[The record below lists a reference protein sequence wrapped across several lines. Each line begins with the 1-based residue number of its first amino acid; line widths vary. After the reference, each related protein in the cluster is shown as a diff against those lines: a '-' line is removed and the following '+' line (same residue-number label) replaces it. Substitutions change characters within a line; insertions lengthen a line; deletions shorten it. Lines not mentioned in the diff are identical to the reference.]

1 MADAAG
7 EVTRLLAELR
17 GGNRGA
23 ESRLIEVVYPRLHRI
38 AARSLERERSGHTMQ
53 ATELVNEAYMELLGD
68 AGIEWKNRLHFY
80 AAAAQSMRRILVD
93 YGRMRKAAKRGGDRQ
108 QVELTDALAISEER
122 LDEVVAIDEALTR
135 LEQFDPRQ
143 CRVVEMRFFGGLTED
158 ETAEVLG
165 VSPRTVRRDWILAR
179 AWLHGELHRSSAAS
193 P

>member
-38 AARSLERERSGHTMQ
+38 AARSLERERSGHTLQ

-93 YGRMRKAAKRGGDRQ
+93 YGRMRKAAKRGGDRH
-108 QVELTDALAISEER
+108 QVELTDGLAISEER
-122 LDEVVAIDEALTR
+122 LDEVAAIDEALTR
-135 LEQFDPRQ
+135 LEKFDPRQ
-143 CRVVEMRFFGGLTED
+143 CRVVELRFFGGLTED
-158 ETAEVLG
+158 ETTEVLG

-179 AWLHGELHRSSAAS
+179 AWLHGELHRSPAAPS
-193 P
+193 

>member
-1 MADAAG
+1 MAEEAG
-7 EVTRLLAELR
+7 DVTRLLDELR
-17 GGNRGA
+17 AGNRAA
-23 ESRLIEVVYPRLHRI
+23 ESRLIEAVYPRLHRI
-38 AARSLERERSGHTMQ
+38 AARSLERERSGHTLQ

-108 QVELTDALAISEER
+108 QVELTDGLAISEEK
-122 LDEVVAIDEALTR
+122 LDEVVAIDEALLR
-135 LEQFDPRQ
+135 LEKFDPRQ
-143 CRVVEMRFFGGLTED
+143 CRVVELRFFGGLTED

-179 AWLHGELHRSSAAS
+179 AWLHGELHKSSAAS
-193 P
+193 S

>member
-1 MADAAG
+1 
-7 EVTRLLAELR
+7 
-17 GGNRGA
+17 
-23 ESRLIEVVYPRLHRI
+23 
-38 AARSLERERSGHTMQ
+38 MQ

-68 AGIEWKNRLHFY
+68 TGIDWKNRLHFY

-135 LEQFDPRQ
+135 LEKFDPRQ
-143 CRVVEMRFFGGLTED
+143 CRVVELRFFGGLTED

-179 AWLHGELHRSSAAS
+179 AWLHGELRRWSAAS
-193 P
+193 S

>member
-1 MADAAG
+1 MAEEAG
-7 EVTRLLAELR
+7 NVTRLLDELR
-17 GGNRGA
+17 SGNREA
-23 ESRLIEVVYPRLHRI
+23 ESRLIEAVYPRLHRI
-38 AARSLERERSGHTMQ
+38 AARSLERERSGHTLQ

-108 QVELTDALAISEER
+108 QVELTDGLAISEER
-122 LDEVVAIDEALTR
+122 LDEVVAIDEALIR
-135 LEQFDPRQ
+135 LEKFDPRQ
-143 CRVVEMRFFGGLTED
+143 CRVVELRFFGGLTED

-179 AWLHGELHRSSAAS
+179 AWLHGELHQSSAAS
-193 P
+193 S

>member
-179 AWLHGELHRSSAAS
+179 AWLHGELHQSSAAS

>member
-1 MADAAG
+1 MADEAG
-7 EVTRLLAELR
+7 DVTRLLDELR
-17 GGNRGA
+17 AGNRGA

-38 AARSLERERSGHTMQ
+38 AARSLGRERSGHTLQ

-108 QVELTDALAISEER
+108 QVELTDGLAISEER
-122 LDEVVAIDEALTR
+122 LDEVTAIDEALTR
-135 LEQFDPRQ
+135 LEKFDPRQ
-143 CRVVEMRFFGGLTED
+143 CRVVELRFFGGLTED

-179 AWLHGELHRSSAAS
+179 AWLHGELHRSSAS
-193 P
+193 SS